1 MLFSFLYL
9 AVGALFGLLIRCRR
23 GPDVKDERHAQER
36 VLRVINE
43 LRPGTATRAL
53 TRAVSVSAGRAG
65 LTSRAQK
72 RSSVQPVPDTIR
84 VRHAQDAVVTS
95 VRAPDCAKK

>member
-23 GPDVKDERHAQER
+23 GPDVKDERHAQET

-43 LRPGTATRAL
+43 LRPRLPQHVTVLRQQLRVPLAMLRE
-53 TRAVSVSAGRAG
+53 
-65 LTSRAQK
+65 
-72 RSSVQPVPDTIR
+72 QPRRPFDVREQEGDCPLRELPHPD
-84 VRHAQDAVVTS
+84 A
-95 VRAPDCAKK
+95 